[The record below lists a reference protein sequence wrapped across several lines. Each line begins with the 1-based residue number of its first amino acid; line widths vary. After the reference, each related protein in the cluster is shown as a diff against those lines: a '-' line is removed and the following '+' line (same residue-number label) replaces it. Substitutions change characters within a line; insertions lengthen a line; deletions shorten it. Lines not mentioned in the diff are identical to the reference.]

1 MDSLSFNAMP
11 AFESVGSFQVDQA
24 SIQEARDMLYAAS
37 TTDVGRGPPPPPPPD
52 HMITGDRKRKLDD
65 DEKKRKSEEM
75 LEIVKS
81 RMEKRFK
88 DTGKF

>member
-1 MDSLSFNAMP
+1 MHKVDLKAAEKDAFGHPLSQR
-11 AFESVGSFQVDQA
+11 EWLS
-24 SIQEARDMLYAAS
+24 
-37 TTDVGRGPPPPPPPD
+37 
-52 HMITGDRKRKLDD
+52 LDD
-65 DEKKRKSEEM
+65 EEKKRKSEEM

>member
-1 MDSLSFNAMP
+1 MNL
-11 AFESVGSFQVDQA
+11 VGHGEGA
-24 SIQEARDMLYAAS
+24 GKKA
-37 TTDVGRGPPPPPPPD
+37 
-52 HMITGDRKRKLDD
+52 LDD
-65 DEKKRKSEEM
+65 QTTNDLKVHKVDLKAAEKDVFGHPLSQREWLSLDDEEKKRKSEEM